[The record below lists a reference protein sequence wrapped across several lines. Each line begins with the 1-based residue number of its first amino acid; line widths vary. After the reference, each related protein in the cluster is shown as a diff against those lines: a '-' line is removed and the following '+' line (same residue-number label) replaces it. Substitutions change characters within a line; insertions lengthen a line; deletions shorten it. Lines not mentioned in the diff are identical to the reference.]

1 MAILTAGFDKLANG
15 IGTAATLTLEAWSIA
30 DPTAVV
36 LDSKNSADGFSFTTA
51 PADGSGVIDLS
62 SNVTFTLATGETVG
76 EVRLYSG
83 ASKLATETLTTDNAF
98 PNGGDLIVTSF
109 KITVT

>member
-1 MAILTAGFDKLANG
+1 MAIFNLGFDKLANG
-15 IGTAATLTLEAWSIA
+15 IGTAATLTLQAWSNGET
-30 DPTAVV
+30 PVL